1 MESLLKI
8 GAAGAIA
15 TLLTIGSAQ
24 VSAAEDSTSMDDV
37 FGYVGASYGEGK
49 LEFGD
54 MSEWDSAWKVFGGV
68 TFNENIGAELTY
80 ADLGSPDGAGIEV
93 DEATVTSLQVVGVLP
108 LGNFDLF
115 GKIGYGYYDAE
126 FSFPGGGSPTRNG
139 FDMAS
144 GFGVRYN
151 MGNFGIRAEAEGVDV
166 DFGDVY
172 LVSLGLQFKF

>member
-8 GAAGAIA
+8 GAVGAIA

-24 VSAAEDSTSMDDV
+24 ASAAEDSTDMDDV
-37 FGYVGASYGEGK
+37 VGYVGASYGQSK

-54 MSEWDSAWKVFGGV
+54 FSEWDDAYKIFGGV
-68 TFNENIGAELTY
+68 MFNENIGAELGY
-80 ADLGSPDGAGIEV
+80 ADLGQASDAGIEV
-93 DEATVTSLQVVGVLP
+93 DEATVTSLQVIGVLP

-115 GKIGYGYYDAE
+115 GKVGYGYYDAE
-126 FSFPGGGSPTRNG
+126 FDLAGGGSPTRTG
-139 FDMAS
+139 FDMTS
-144 GFGVRYN
+144 GFGARYN